1 MAEQEQYL
9 VRNLEYQCS
18 FCHIFIQGNATKFL
32 NHIGL
37 VHLKIPI
44 NEINFEGVM
53 ICGNRQFLAINDGL
67 IEILNNEVSNL
78 GIREKENTE
87 PNMDAKRYTV
97 HYV

>member
-9 VRNLEYQCS
+9 NRNLEYQCS
-18 FCHIFIQGNATKFL
+18 YCRLFIQGNAKKFL
-32 NHIGL
+32 DHIGN
-37 VHLKIPI
+37 VHMKIPI

-78 GIREKENTE
+78 GIQDKENTE
-87 PNMDAKRYTV
+87 PNMDAKR
-97 HYV
+97 